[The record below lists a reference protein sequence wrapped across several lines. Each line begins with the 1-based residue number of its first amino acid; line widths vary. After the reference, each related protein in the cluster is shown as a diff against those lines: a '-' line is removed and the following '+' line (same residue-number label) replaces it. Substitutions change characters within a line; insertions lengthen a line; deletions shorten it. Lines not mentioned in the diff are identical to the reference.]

1 MVMVFSICTVRRRE
15 DPSQQELLECR
26 EEREEQRERTLS
38 KSVCNGNMINDQTIV
53 NVKII
58 NLYNLPTSG
67 VSMLLTAPSE
77 PAVIEELVEDIVV
90 LEPYHLR
97 APTILT

>member
-1 MVMVFSICTVRRRE
+1 
-15 DPSQQELLECR
+15 
-26 EEREEQRERTLS
+26 
-38 KSVCNGNMINDQTIV
+38 
-53 NVKII
+53 
-58 NLYNLPTSG
+58 
-67 VSMLLTAPSE
+67 MLLTAPSE

>member
-1 MVMVFSICTVRRRE
+1 MTMLLYKLFAFVKESIKYLCSRH
-15 DPSQQELLECR
+15 
-26 EEREEQRERTLS
+26 
-38 KSVCNGNMINDQTIV
+38 
-53 NVKII
+53 VKII

-77 PAVIEELVEDIVV
+77 PAVIEELVEDMVV